1 MVYAVFALLGMCD
14 VVVNTEVLVIGMVGF
29 IELVVGRIDVDCV
42 GVMEE
47 DCERRAVEVLSVEI
61 VLLGGVMALVV

>member
-1 MVYAVFALLGMCD
+1 MYAVFALLGMCD
-14 VVVNTEVLVIGMVGF
+14 VVVNTEVLVRGMVGF

-42 GVMEE
+42 GVTEE
-47 DCERRAVEVLSVEI
+47 DCESRAVEVLSVEI

>member
-14 VVVNTEVLVIGMVGF
+14 VVVNTEVLVVGMVGF

>member
-1 MVYAVFALLGMCD
+1 MPPRGQAPRAPTAPASTPQPRLR
-14 VVVNTEVLVIGMVGF
+14 GMVGF